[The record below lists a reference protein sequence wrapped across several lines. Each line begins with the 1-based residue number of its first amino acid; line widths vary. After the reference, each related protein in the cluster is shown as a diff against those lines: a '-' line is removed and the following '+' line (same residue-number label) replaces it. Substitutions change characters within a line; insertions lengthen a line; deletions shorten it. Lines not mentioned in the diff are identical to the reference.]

1 MKITLV
7 LHNIRS
13 TYNVGAILRTA
24 EGFGISEVILSG
36 YTPWY
41 EKPGLLPHLAL
52 KLERQITKTAVG
64 ADKMVTARWSEDIL
78 ATLAEKKASGAILAG
93 LENNISD
100 KRLVRLSEAREA
112 LKRLSGGRFK
122 AKSDVLRRKTEV
134 SSTSPEGDFPEVVL
148 ILGEEVEGIP
158 AEVLSLLDLLFEIP
172 MRGQKESFNVSVA
185 AGIAL
190 YELNR

>member
-24 EGFGISEVILSG
+24 EGFGVTEVVLSG

-41 EKPGLLPHLAL
+41 EKPGLLPHLAM
-52 KLERQITKTAVG
+52 KLEHQITKTAVG
-64 ADKMVTARWSEDIL
+64 ADKMVKTAYIDNIL
-78 ATLAEKKASGAILAG
+78 EFLASRKAAGAILAG

-100 KRLVRLSEAREA
+100 NRLVRLSEAREA
-112 LKRLSGGRFK
+112 LKRVLEGRKSG
-122 AKSDVLRRKTEV
+122 
-134 SSTSPEGDFPEVVL
+134 SSRGETEVVL
-148 ILGEEVEGIP
+148 VLGEEVEGIP
-158 AEVLSLLDLLFEIP
+158 TEVLEKLDALFEIP
-172 MRGQKESFNVSVA
+172 MKGQKESFNVSVA
-185 AGIAL
+185 TGIAL